1 MAATKASKH
10 TITRLYAAYTRQGIA
25 KPEAVKLI
33 AVSLGLA
40 QQDVQTLVDQV
51 VPKVAGEN

>member
-1 MAATKASKH
+1 MTATKASKH
-10 TITRLYAAYTRQGIA
+10 TITRLYAAYSRQGIG

-40 QQDVQTLVDQV
+40 QEHVRMLVDRIDP
-51 VPKVAGEN
+51 VPLEG